1 MSPER
6 TLTIGT
12 RASALAKRQ
21 TQLVMEALKSK
32 KPDVSFIIKEIKTS
46 GDTSINK
53 SMVQLDKGAFTKELE
68 VALIDRSIDAAVHSF
83 KDLPTTLAPEFTI
96 AAITERED
104 VRDVLISRSGKRL
117 ADLPK
122 RSRVGTGSPRRAAQ
136 LKAYRPDLEI
146 IPIRGNVYTRIKKA
160 MTEDYDA
167 IVLAAAGILRLGMQ
181 DKITEYLPIEISIPA
196 PGQGAISV
204 ESLKTSAVI
213 PILKLIDHRH
223 TRIAVEAEK
232 TFLERFGGGCRV
244 PLGGYATVTD
254 STITITGM
262 IASEDGSRILRAE
275 VKGKL
280 SDPQNTAQALAD
292 KLISM
297 GADKI
302 IAGVKN

>member
-21 TQLVMEALKSK
+21 TQLVTEALKAK

-46 GDTSINK
+46 GDTSISK

-68 VALIDRSIDAAVHSF
+68 VALIDKSIDAAVHSF

-104 VRDVLISRSGKRL
+104 VRDVLISKSGKHL

-146 IPIRGNVYTRIKKA
+146 IPIRGNVDTRIKKA

-181 DKITEYLPIEISIPA
+181 NKITEYLPIEISIPA
-196 PGQGAISV
+196 PGQGAIAI
-204 ESLKTSAVI
+204 ESLKNSKALAT
-213 PILKLIDHRH
+213 LKLIDHAKTH
-223 TRIAVEAEK
+223 VAVEAEK
-232 TFLERFGGGCRV
+232 AFLECFGGGCRV
-244 PLGGYATVTD
+244 PLGGYATIYG
-254 STITITGM
+254 STLRLIGM
-262 IASEDGSRILRAE
+262 IASENGSKVLRAE
-275 VKGKL
+275 LQGKTTDAKRIAL
-280 SDPQNTAQALAD
+280 ALAD

-302 IAGVKN
+302 IAGVKS

>member
-1 MSPER
+1 MSPQR

-12 RASALAKRQ
+12 RGSALAKRQ
-21 TQLVMEALKSK
+21 TQLVLEALKSK
-32 KPDVSFIIKEIKTS
+32 DSQVTYAVKEIKTS

-68 VALIDRSIDAAVHSF
+68 VALLNKSIDAAVHSF
-83 KDLPTTLAPEFTI
+83 KDLPTVTAPKFTI

-122 RSRVGTGSPRRAAQ
+122 HAKVGTGSPRRAAQ
-136 LKAYRPDLEI
+136 LKAHRPDLEI
-146 IPIRGNVYTRIKKA
+146 VPIRGNVDTRVKKA

-181 DKITEYLPIEISIPA
+181 DKITEYLPMEISIPA
-196 PGQGAISV
+196 PGQGAIAV
-204 ESLKTSAVI
+204 ESLKNSQALG
-213 PILKLIDHRH
+213 ILKLIDHAKTH
-223 TRIAVEAEK
+223 VAVEAEK
-232 TFLERFGGGCRV
+232 AFLECFGGGCRV
-244 PLGGYATVTD
+244 PLGGYATIYG
-254 STITITGM
+254 STLRLIGM
-262 IASEDGSRILRAE
+262 IASEDGSKVLRAE
-275 VKGKL
+275 LQGKTTDAKRIAVAL
-280 SDPQNTAQALAD
+280 SE

-302 IAGVKN
+302 IAGVKS